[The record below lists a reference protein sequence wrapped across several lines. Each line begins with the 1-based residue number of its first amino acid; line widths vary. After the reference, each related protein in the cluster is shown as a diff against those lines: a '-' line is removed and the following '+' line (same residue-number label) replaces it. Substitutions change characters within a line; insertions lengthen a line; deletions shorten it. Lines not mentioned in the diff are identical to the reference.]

1 MLRRVSIPVTTLL
14 VAVHL
19 LADVVWVGS
28 LLSVGM
34 LVARARL
41 MADPGEVGGLARRL
55 YVTLAV
61 PAFLVSLGTGVV
73 RIVMMPQMYAHAP
86 WLHVKLTFA
95 LALIVLHH
103 MIGGRAKRLAAGK
116 AKAGNGTGWI
126 ALLVFLCAAGAVM
139 LGVSKSLP

>member
-1 MLRRVSIPVTTLL
+1 MLRGVWIPASTFL

-19 LADVVWVGS
+19 LADVVWIGS

-34 LVARARL
+34 LVARAPW
-41 MADPGEVGGLARRL
+41 MADASEVGALARRL

-61 PAFLVSLGTGVV
+61 PAFLVSLATGAA
-73 RIVMMPQMYAHAP
+73 RILMTPQMYAHAP

-103 MIGGRAKRLAAGK
+103 LIGGRARRVAAGK
-116 AKAGNGTGWI
+116 GKAGSGTGWI
-126 ALLVFLCAAGAVM
+126 AALVFLCAAGAVL
-139 LGVSKSLP
+139 LGVTKSLP